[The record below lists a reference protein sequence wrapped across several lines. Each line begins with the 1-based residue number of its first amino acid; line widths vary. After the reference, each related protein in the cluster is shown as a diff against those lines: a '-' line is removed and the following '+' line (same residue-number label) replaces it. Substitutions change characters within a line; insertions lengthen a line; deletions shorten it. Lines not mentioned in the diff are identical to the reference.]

1 MTEAAFY
8 RPESV
13 EEAIALL
20 QRHDGARAL
29 AGGATLV
36 AMLNARL
43 VEPPALISLAGI
55 AGLSGISRLDDGT
68 VRIGAMTR
76 HAETA
81 RSAAFAVG
89 QRVVPAAALVIANPV
104 VRNMGT

>member
-1 MTEAAFY
+1 MIEAVFY

-13 EEAIALL
+13 AEAIALL
-20 QRHDGARAL
+20 QRHDGARPL

-43 VEPPALISLAGI
+43 VEPPALISLSGI
-55 AGLSGISRLDDGT
+55 AGLSGIARLDDGT

-76 HAETA
+76 HVETS
-81 RSAAFAVG
+81 RSTAFTDG
-89 QRVVPAAALVIANPV
+89 QRVVPAAAAVIA
-104 VRNMGT
+104 